1 MIQLSSFRPVSG
13 ALRSLR
19 FLMAGLLALVVAG
32 CSSTLTRIQTWEGA
46 AADAEAV
53 AVLRTPGEIQVSQVN
68 GRDVGNFLMDDLALD
83 YELLPGRNVVV
94 FKYKTIW
101 AKGAGVENGESK
113 VAVIETQPQQVII
126 NARAGE
132 QYEFVLPEPGSRRQA
147 EALSRNFRAQISNT
161 GGAIVATSGRYE
173 PAMPVAGAPSATTPA
188 GAPVAGAPVS
198 TAPQSMPG
206 GDLPALEAM
215 KVLWE
220 RASAEDKREFLRWAF
235 D

>member
-1 MIQLSSFRPVSG
+1 MIQLSCSRPVSG

-46 AADAEAV
+46 AADDGAV
-53 AVLRTPGEIQVSQVN
+53 AVLRAPGEIQVSQVN

-113 VAVIETQPQQVII
+113 VAVIETPPQQVII

-147 EALSRNFRAQISNT
+147 EALSRNFRTQISNS
-161 GGAIVATSGRYE
+161 GGAIVATSGRHE
-173 PAMPVAGAPSATTPA
+173 PAVSVAGTPSATTPA
-188 GAPVAGAPVS
+188 GTPVAGAPVS
-198 TAPQSMPG
+198 AAPQSMPG